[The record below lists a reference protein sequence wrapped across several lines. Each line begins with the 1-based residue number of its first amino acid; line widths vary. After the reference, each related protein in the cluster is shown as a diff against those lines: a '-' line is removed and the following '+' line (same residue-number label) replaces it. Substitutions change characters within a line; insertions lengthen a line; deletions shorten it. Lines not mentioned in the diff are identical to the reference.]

1 MLWQIRARAL
11 VATCLGAALSG
22 PLLVPAAMAQPAVPA
37 LSQARPAGPVPG
49 TVLQKAYVREMA
61 KAAYVWGWPL
71 VNLHNRR
78 LVFSQVPESGLGD
91 GVLPVAPLNH
101 LTMLTDYIAPE
112 ERAVACPNQD
122 VVYGFGIFSLDK
134 EPAVFQVPDFGD
146 RFWVYQL
153 GNQRTDSIGQ
163 AGKMYGTKPG
173 FYMVV
178 GPDWNGTVPDG
189 IAGVFRSPT
198 NLAYIIPRA
207 FVDDTAEDKRA
218 IQPVISQIMAYP
230 LSQFDGKQKTKDWSK
245 IPKLADPAGGKQGG
259 GAETQWVK
267 PDRFFDELPAIL
279 KEVPPLPGEEALYGW
294 LGSILE
300 AAAKDP
306 DLKAT
311 LKQAALEAD
320 KEILTPLKAF
330 RYSGVPVQ
338 NGWTSPLNGANFG
351 TDYYTRTAVARTNI
365 FVNAPNETAY
375 FYQEYDGD
383 KKRLNGKS
391 AYTVTFAKGEVP
403 PVDGFWSLTL
413 YDADHFFAPNE
424 LRRFSLGTKNKDL
437 KLNPDGSLTLYVQR
451 NRPSGDKVS
460 NWLPAPKGDFELY
473 IRAYWPK
480 EAVLRR
486 QWAPPIVNRAK

>member
-230 LSQFDGKQKTKDWSK
+230 LSQFDGKQMTKDWSK
-245 IPKLADPAGGKQGG
+245 IPKLADPA
-259 GAETQWVK
+259 
-267 PDRFFDELPAIL
+267 
-279 KEVPPLPGEEALYGW
+279 
-294 LGSILE
+294 
-300 AAAKDP
+300 
-306 DLKAT
+306 
-311 LKQAALEAD
+311 
-320 KEILTPLKAF
+320 
-330 RYSGVPVQ
+330 
-338 NGWTSPLNGANFG
+338 
-351 TDYYTRTAVARTNI
+351 
-365 FVNAPNETAY
+365 
-375 FYQEYDGD
+375 
-383 KKRLNGKS
+383 
-391 AYTVTFAKGEVP
+391 
-403 PVDGFWSLTL
+403 
-413 YDADHFFAPNE
+413 
-424 LRRFSLGTKNKDL
+424 
-437 KLNPDGSLTLYVQR
+437 
-451 NRPSGDKVS
+451 
-460 NWLPAPKGDFELY
+460 
-473 IRAYWPK
+473 
-480 EAVLRR
+480 
-486 QWAPPIVNRAK
+486 